1 MYTTNICTSITEY
14 IFVIG
19 TVCILQIYIPLL
31 QNTYNILC
39 YRHSVYRLLQMYI
52 PLLQN
57 TYILCYRHSV
67 YSANVCTKLLQN
79 MYLLQTQCVYCKCM
93 YQTVTEH
100 VFVTDTVCILQMYVP
115 NCYRT
120 CICYRHSV
128 YSANV
133 CTKLLQ
139 NMYLLQ
145 TQCVYCK
152 CMYQTVTEHVFVTD
166 TVCILQMY
174 VPNCYRTCICYRHSV
189 YTVPNCYRT
198 CICYRH
204 SVYTANVCTKLLQ
217 NMYLLQ
223 TQCV

>member
-1 MYTTNICTSITEY
+1 MYVPNCYRT
-14 IFVIG
+14 
-19 TVCILQIYIPLL
+19 CI
-31 QNTYNILC
+31 C
-39 YRHSVYRLLQMYI
+39 YRHSVY
-52 PLLQN
+52 
-57 TYILCYRHSV
+57 T
-67 YSANVCTKLLQN
+67 ANVCTKLLQN

-166 TVCILQMY
+166 TVCALQMY
-174 VPNCYRTCICYRHSV
+174 LPNCYRTCICYRHSV
-189 YTVPNCYRT
+189 CTATELAEDSRNLSPAQLWADQVKHAMCEESRVPPGTHTECHRWL
-198 CICYRH
+198 
-204 SVYTANVCTKLLQ
+204 VQ
-217 NMYLLQ
+217 NIRGWKRNPGHQLTRV
-223 TQCV
+223 TQVFYW